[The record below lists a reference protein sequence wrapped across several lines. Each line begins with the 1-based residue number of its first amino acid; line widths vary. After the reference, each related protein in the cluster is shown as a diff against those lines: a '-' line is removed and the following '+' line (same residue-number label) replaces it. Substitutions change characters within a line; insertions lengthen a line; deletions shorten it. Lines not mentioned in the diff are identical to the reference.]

1 MKALKNLALVLFTVS
16 IIFACSDSK
25 EDLPISLEELIVQG
39 KPIDVS
45 ALAKEQQK
53 SRKKLAVIIA
63 TNLKVDG
70 DKVAFMIG
78 RDKFVFEGFSE
89 SLYDMLIKDIDAM
102 NVNLSQQPEEI
113 RQGFLQEFP
122 AKMEKLRT
130 QAEQLV
136 AN

>member
-1 MKALKNLALVLFTVS
+1 MFAVS

-45 ALAKEQQK
+45 ALTKEQQK

-63 TNLKVDG
+63 TNLKVNG
-70 DKVAFMIG
+70 DKVTFMIG
-78 RDKFVFEGFSE
+78 RDKFVSEGFSE
-89 SLYDMLIKDIDAM
+89 SLYDMLIKDIDTM
-102 NVNLSQQPEEI
+102 NVNLSQQLEEV

-122 AKMEKLRT
+122 VNMEELRT

-136 AN
+136 VN

>member
-70 DKVAFMIG
+70 GKVAFMIG

>member
-1 MKALKNLALVLFTVS
+1 
-16 IIFACSDSK
+16 
-25 EDLPISLEELIVQG
+25 
-39 KPIDVS
+39 
-45 ALAKEQQK
+45 
-53 SRKKLAVIIA
+53 
-63 TNLKVDG
+63 
-70 DKVAFMIG
+70 MIG

-136 AN
+136 VN